1 MLRKTLLTLAL
12 AAAPTLALAQQ
23 PAQQPAQTPAKTVRV
38 QAMQHADTTKAKARR
53 MRRASKL
60 KPKGTAAR
68 RDTTARRDS
77 VKP

>member
-23 PAQQPAQTPAKTVRV
+23 PAQTPAKPVRA
-38 QAMQHADTTKAKARR
+38 QAMQNADTTKAKAHRA
-53 MRRASKL
+53 RRAAKP

>member
-12 AAAPTLALAQQ
+12 AVAPTLALAQQ
-23 PAQQPAQTPAKTVRV
+23 PGQTPAKPAQTRAVS
-38 QAMQHADTTKAKARR
+38 ADTTKPRAHRVRRSARP
-53 MRRASKL
+53 
-60 KPKGTAAR
+60 KPSGAPAR

>member
-1 MLRKTLLTLAL
+1 MFRNTLLTLAL

-23 PAQQPAQTPAKTVRV
+23 PAQAPAKPAQTH
-38 QAMQHADTTKAKARR
+38 AMSADTTKAKARR
-53 MRRASKL
+53 THARHAAAPKA
-60 KPKGTAAR
+60 KGTAAR